1 MIQTLSAYIQQR
13 YNPFLFGGLA
23 LYLLLFSYMP
33 GVQAGALLMFVPYLM
48 ALLFIFRLYDD
59 VMQHEHDASKTERM
73 TTNPHARK
81 LLFRA
86 VLILLGILLVLIGIQ
101 SLTLTVLLLV
111 FFLINHILYRICI
124 KSKTLAGYLPLLK
137 YPFFVFLITAS
148 MGAETNGVEYSSM
161 ASIFMAFVVFEKLT
175 DSTFALPVRFSYI
188 LHILSFLALAGL
200 SWSPMAIGVLAAGAL
215 LSTVG
220 RYYQLSSSAYLYLVM
235 LMVCRLMIV
244 VGGW

>member
-23 LYLLLFSYMP
+23 LYLLLFSYLP
-33 GVQAGALLMFVPYLM
+33 DVQAGALLMFVPYLM
-48 ALLFIFRLYDD
+48 ALFFIFRLYDD
-59 VMQHEHDASKTERM
+59 VMQYEHDAAKTERL
-73 TTNPHARK
+73 TTNPGARK

-86 VLILLGILLVLIGIQ
+86 LLILMGMFLILMGIQ
-101 SLTLTVLLLV
+101 SFILAGMILV
-111 FFLINHILYRICI
+111 FFLLNHILYRICI

-148 MGAETNGVEYSSM
+148 MGAETNGVEYWSM
-161 ASIFMAFVVFEKLT
+161 ASIFMAFVVFEGLT
-175 DSTFALPVRFSYI
+175 DSTFALPARFSYI

-200 SWSPMAIGVLAAGAL
+200 SWSPMAGGVLAAGAL

-220 RYYQLSSSAYLYLVM
+220 RYYQLSSSAYLYLVL